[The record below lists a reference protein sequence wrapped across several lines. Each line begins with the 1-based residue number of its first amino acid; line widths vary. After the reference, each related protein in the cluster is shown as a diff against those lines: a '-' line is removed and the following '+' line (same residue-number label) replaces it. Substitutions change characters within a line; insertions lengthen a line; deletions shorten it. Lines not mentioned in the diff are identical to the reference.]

1 MQAYREGAA
10 GGGRRSGPGTR
21 NRRGLLAAV
30 PLLLAASGCALSH
43 EPLLVTVPQP
53 GLRPVSRLDHVFD
66 YRTAAATVAWIFQ
79 HDLGFPAFP
88 ATFRFYPH
96 REAFEKALLGVG
108 YDPDLARTAA
118 RTMTAVG
125 GHRGVLLNDAKLT
138 ALPWADRLALLAH
151 EFGHSL
157 QYEFGGGRRGTSDQ
171 WLREGFAD
179 WLSIRVL
186 ERLEVVTMAGVRR
199 ERLREVRS
207 AGRAKTPPLTSL
219 VTFPQ
224 WVRSGEQHGVQMYAL
239 SFLAVD
245 RLLERHGVDGVAG
258 YFRRFAE
265 SEDRVAN
272 FRGAFGEDLE
282 NFESS
287 LTASLWRR

>member
-1 MQAYREGAA
+1 MQAYWKMPAA
-10 GGGRRSGPGTR
+10 GAGRPGQGRRQ
-21 NRRGLLAAV
+21 RRMLLTPVLVMLAA
-30 PLLLAASGCALSH
+30 PGCAVSH
-43 EPLLVTVPQP
+43 APQLVTVPQP
-53 GLRPVSRLDHVFD
+53 GLRPVTTLDQVFD

-96 REAFEKALLGVG
+96 REAFEKALLDVG
-108 YDPDLARTAA
+108 YDSDLARTTA

-125 GHRGVLLNDAKLT
+125 GHRGVLLNDARLG

-186 ERLEVVTMAGVRR
+186 ERLEVVTMASVRR
-199 ERLREVRS
+199 ERLRELRS
-207 AGRAKTPPLTSL
+207 AGRAKTPSLASL

-224 WVRSGEQHGVQMYAL
+224 WVRTGEQHGARMYAL

-245 RLLERHGVDGVAG
+245 RLLERHGVAGVAG

-272 FRGAFGEDLE
+272 FRSAFGEDLE
-282 NFESS
+282 TFESA